1 MTALRTE
8 DLESLLAER
17 DGPCVS
23 LYLPTHRTGRE
34 MQQDPIRLKNLLRQ
48 AESELE
54 SVAIRGTDAAG
65 LLKPARDLLADP
77 PFWEHASDGLAVFLA
92 PGFVRTYRLPVSFRE
107 KCVVSGAFHV
117 KSLLPLLSG
126 DGQFYVL
133 ALSQNNVR
141 LLQGSRF
148 SVGELEPDGMPRSLK
163 EALWVDD
170 PERVLQYHSG
180 TPGGGGRRDAVFHG
194 QGGSADVE
202 KTNLLRYFRRV
213 DEGLVEFLQGEH
225 APLVLAGV
233 DHYFPIYREASRY
246 PSLVDEGVKGSP
258 DELSADQLHDRAW
271 ALVEPIFRAKQEQ
284 AAARYAERA
293 GKGGTSET
301 LADIVPAAHHGRVET
316 LFVALGEQRWGA
328 FIPAGT
334 GSVILHDEYEQGDR
348 DLLDDAAAATLKA
361 GGHVYAL
368 PRDQIPTTESALAA
382 IYRY

>member
-8 DLESLLAER
+8 DLQTLLVER
-17 DGPCVS
+17 EGPCVS

-48 AESELE
+48 AEGELA
-54 SVAIRGTDAAG
+54 SVAIRSTDAAG
-65 LLKPARDLLADP
+65 LLKPARDLLAEP
-77 PFWEHASDGLAVFLA
+77 SFWEHASDGLAVFLA
-92 PGFVRTYRLPVSFRE
+92 PGFVRTYRLPASFQE
-107 KCVVSGAFHV
+107 KCVVSGAFHL

-133 ALSQNNVR
+133 ALSQKHVR

-148 SVGELEPDGMPRSLK
+148 SVGELEPDGMPGSLK

-180 TPGGGGRRDAVFHG
+180 TPSGGGRRDAVYHG
-194 QGGSADVE
+194 QGGAPDVE
-202 KTNLLRYFRRV
+202 KSNLLRYFRRV
-213 DEGLVEFLQGEH
+213 DEALVEFLEGQS

-246 PSLVDEGVKGSP
+246 PNLVDGGVKGSP
-258 DELSADQLHDRAW
+258 DDLSAAELHDRAW
-271 ALVEPIFRAKQEQ
+271 ALVEPIFHAEQ
-284 AAARYAERA
+284 DKASGRYAEHA
-293 GKGGTSET
+293 GKGKTSET

-328 FIPAGT
+328 FIPDGT
-334 GSVILHDEYEQGDR
+334 GSVILHDAYEQGDR
-348 DLLDDAAAATLKA
+348 DLLDVAAAATLKA
-361 GGHVYAL
+361 GGRVYAL
-368 PRDQIPTTESALAA
+368 PRDQIPSSDSALAA

>member
-8 DLESLLAER
+8 DLETLLAER

-48 AESELE
+48 AEHELE
-54 SVAIRGTDAAG
+54 GVAIRGTDAAH
-65 LLKPARDLLADP
+65 LLKPARDLLP
-77 PFWEHASDGLAVFLA
+77 ETSFWEHASDGLAVFLA
-92 PGFVRTYRLPVSFRE
+92 PGFARMFRLPVSFQE

-133 ALSQNNVR
+133 ALSQKHVR

-163 EALWVDD
+163 EALWIDD

-180 TPGGGGRRDAVFHG
+180 TPGGGGRRDSVYHG
-194 QGGSADVE
+194 QGGASDVE
-202 KTNLLRYFRRV
+202 KTNLLRYFRLV
-213 DEGLVEFLQGEH
+213 DDGLVEFLHGER
-225 APLVLAGV
+225 APVVLAGV
-233 DHYFPIYREASRY
+233 EHYFPIYREASRY
-246 PSLVDEGVKGSP
+246 PKLVEEGVKGSP
-258 DELSADQLHDRAW
+258 DDLSAAELHDRAW
-271 ALVEPIFRAKQEQ
+271 ALVEPIFCSAEEK
-284 AAARYAERA
+284 ASARYAEQA

-301 LADIVPAAHHGRVET
+301 LANILPAAHHGRVET

-328 FIPAGT
+328 FIPDGA
-334 GSVILHDEYEQGDR
+334 GSVILHDAYEQGDR
-348 DLLDDAAAATLKA
+348 DLLDVAAAATLKT
-361 GGHVYAL
+361 GGRVYAL
-368 PRDQIPTTESALAA
+368 PRARLPTTDSALAA